1 MATNVISVTTD
12 NRNYITENYVFS
24 LFQTAINGILERLD
38 IEDAKSWQ
46 VARMSQP
53 TIQGLENRTIYFD
66 VISRRRIGTQGVIGE
81 RIADVWNNVAH
92 WYEDWL
98 IQISG
103 FKSRTMEDTIE
114 TLTSADIVSM
124 IQGVFNSAPD
134 MQIDFFGN
142 NLGLLGNPRIKLVKS
157 FDVRIGDYETDS
169 GLKEK
174 MPNFDISIIVEQYM
188 TRQTANVDSVEITE
202 YRV

>member
-1 MATNVISVTTD
+1 MENNVISTTTKNFD
-12 NRNYITENYVFS
+12 YITENYVFS
-24 LFQTAINGILERLD
+24 LFYSAINSILGRLD
-38 IEDAKSWQ
+38 IQSANTWQ

-53 TIQGLENRTIYFD
+53 TIQGLEDKTVYFD
-66 VISRRRIGTQGVIGE
+66 VISRRRIGTQGIISE

-103 FKSRTMEDTIE
+103 FKSRTMEDTAE
-114 TLTSADIVSM
+114 TITSTDIVSI

-134 MQIDFFGN
+134 MQVNFFGDN
-142 NLGLLGNPRIKLVKS
+142 SGLLGNPRIKLVKS

-174 MPNFDISIIVEQYM
+174 MPNFM
-188 TRQTANVDSVEITE
+188 TRPTANIDSVEITE

>member
-1 MATNVISVTTD
+1 MANNIITTTPD
-12 NRNYITENYVFS
+12 YSFITENNVFATIR
-24 LFQTAINGILERLD
+24 TALEGILARLD
-38 IEDAKSWQ
+38 IPEAATWT

-53 TIQGLENRTIYFD
+53 TIQGLEDKTIYFD
-66 VISRRRIGTQGVIGE
+66 VISRRRIGTQGIMSE
-81 RIADVWNNVAH
+81 RISEVWNNVAH

-103 FKSRTMEDTIE
+103 FKSRTMEDTE
-114 TLTSADIVSM
+114 NTTTSADIISL
-124 IQGVFNSAPD
+124 IQGVFNSSPD
-134 MQIDFFGN
+134 MQVNFFGDN
-142 NLGLLGNPRIKLVKS
+142 SGLLDNPRIKLVKS

-174 MPNFDISIIVEQYM
+174 MPNFDISLIVEQFM
-188 TRQTANVDSVEITE
+188 TRQTANITSVDINE

>member
-1 MATNVISVTTD
+1 MASNIINTSLGEYT
-12 NRNYITENYVFS
+12 YINENYVFL
-24 LFQTAINGILERLD
+24 LFRNAIASILDRLS
-38 IEDAKSWQ
+38 ITEARKWQ

-53 TIQGLENRTIYFD
+53 TIQGLEDNTIYFD
-66 VISRRRIGTQGVIGE
+66 VISRRRIGTQGNISKKIDSNWHTIG
-81 RIADVWNNVAH
+81 H

-103 FKSRTMEDTIE
+103 FKSRSMEDTYD
-114 TLTSADIVSM
+114 TLTSTDIIGL

-134 MQIDFFGN
+134 MQSNWIAES
-142 NLGLLGNPRIKLVKS
+142 GLLDTPRIKLIKS
-157 FDVRIGDYETDS
+157 WDVRIGDYETDS

-174 MPNFDISIIVEQYM
+174 MPNFDISIIVEQYLS
-188 TRQTANVDSVEITE
+188 RENANVKSVDIEE

>member
-1 MATNVISVTTD
+1 MATNPINTALDEYS
-12 NRNYITENYVFS
+12 YITENYVFS
-24 LFQTAINGILERLD
+24 LFQTAINSILSRISLTE
-38 IEDAKSWQ
+38 APNWQ

-53 TIQGLENRTIYFD
+53 SIQELQDKTIYYD
-66 VISRRRIGTQGVIGE
+66 VISRRRIGTQGNMSK
-81 RIADVWNNVAH
+81 RINQNWNTISH
-92 WYEDWL
+92 WYEEWL

-103 FKSRTMEDTIE
+103 FKSRTMEDVSETI
-114 TLTSADIVSM
+114 TSADIVSI

-134 MQIDFFGN
+134 MQEDFIGHS
-142 NLGLLGNPRIKLVKS
+142 GLLNNPRLKLIKS

-174 MPNFDISIIVEQYM
+174 MPNFDISLVVEQYLS
-188 TRQTANVDSVEITE
+188 RPTASVDSVDISE